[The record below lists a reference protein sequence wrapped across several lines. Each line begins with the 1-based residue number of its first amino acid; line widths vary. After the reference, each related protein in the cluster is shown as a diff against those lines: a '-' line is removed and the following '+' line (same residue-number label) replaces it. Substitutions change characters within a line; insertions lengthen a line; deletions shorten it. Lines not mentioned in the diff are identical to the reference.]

1 MLNFE
6 KWFYT
11 NEKIINFIV
20 EKRLTKEQ
28 KQDLIN
34 EIENT
39 KNLITNIEASETI
52 ITDRQISHL
61 YEAVVIVSN
70 FKEQYNNIIS
80 IINTLKYTINPHDEF
95 ESIIQILSDIENS
108 LKSDNY

>member
-1 MLNFE
+1 MINFE
-6 KWFYT
+6 KWYYN
-11 NEKIINFIV
+11 NEKLINFIV

-39 KNLITNIEASETI
+39 KNLITNIEASETN

-70 FKEQYNNIIS
+70 FKKQYDNIIN
-80 IINTLKYTINPHDEF
+80 IINTLKYAINPHDKF
-95 ESIIQILSDIENS
+95 ESIIQILSDIENL